1 MNAIFKRRS
10 VRKYTNQQVSEE
22 QVEQILRA
30 AMAAPSARNTQPWE
44 FLVVRDKDTFAQI
57 MQVHPYSSM
66 LKEASVAIIVCGDED
81 KDLVKGT
88 GYWVQSCSASVEN
101 ILVQVADMGLGAVWL
116 GVYPRE
122 ERINGLRGI
131 FDLPSNIIPMAI
143 ISIGYPA
150 EEVEPVDRFNKDRIH
165 FEKW

>member
-10 VRKYTNQQVSEE
+10 VRKYTNQQVSDE

-44 FLVVRDKDTFAQI
+44 FIVVRDKDTFGQI

-66 LKEASVAIIVCGDED
+66 LQEASVAIIVCGDED
-81 KDLVKGT
+81 KDMIKGT
-88 GYWVQSCSASVEN
+88 GYWIQSCSAALEN
-101 ILVQVADMGLGAVWL
+101 MLIQIADLDLGAVWL
-116 GVYPRE
+116 GVYPRS
-122 ERINGLRGI
+122 ERIEGVKGI
-131 FDLPSNIIPMAI
+131 FDLPSNIIPLGI
-143 ISIGYPA
+143 VSVGYPA
-150 EEVEPVDRFNKDRIH
+150 EEINLIDRFNQDRIH

>member
-10 VRKYTNQQVSEE
+10 VRKYTNQQVTDE

-44 FLVVRDKDTFAQI
+44 FIVVRDKDTFAKI
-57 MQVHPYSSM
+57 MLVHPYSSM
-66 LKEASVAIIVCGDED
+66 LNEASIALIVCGDED
-81 KDLVKGT
+81 KDIIKGT

-101 ILVQVADMGLGAVWL
+101 ILIQSADMGLGSVWL

-122 ERINGLRGI
+122 ERIKGLRDI
-131 FDLPSNIIPMAI
+131 FDLPPNIIPLAI

-150 EEVEPVDRFNKDRIH
+150 EDTPPSNRFDKNRIH